1 MHNGIFPIYFI
12 TRFNLLNYI
21 YIFFIFL
28 PNPFFSLNFLISLL
42 FICTTLYHHL
52 HSILNLFF
60 IFIIQIF
67 YLPSSTIYKSHNNLD
82 TPPCILLNNSTPT
95 TIFFNFHFFNM
106 FYLSLWKSIFF
117 YLTFF
122 IIFFKFGLSPPIN
135 LLNFFILQN
144 FPEIKFIENSSLKTP
159 QKIFLAKPKNN
170 FNFKIL
176 FIKDF

>member
-1 MHNGIFPIYFI
+1 MNYSLIIIPPLIKFISIFLIYLIFFFIPISISNYSVHNGIFPIYFN

-67 YLPSSTIYKSHNNLD
+67 YLPSSTIFKSHNNLD

-95 TIFFNFHFFNM
+95 TIF
-106 FYLSLWKSIFF
+106 SIFIF
-117 YLTFF
+117 LICF
-122 IIFFKFGLSPPIN
+122 ISPCGN
-135 LLNFFILQN
+135 QYFFIL
-144 FPEIKFIENSSLKTP
+144 L
-159 QKIFLAKPKNN
+159 FL
-170 FNFKIL
+170 
-176 FIKDF
+176 

>member
-1 MHNGIFPIYFI
+1 MHNGIFIIYFI

-95 TIFFNFHFFNM
+95 TIF
-106 FYLSLWKSIFF
+106 SIFIF
-117 YLTFF
+117 LICF
-122 IIFFKFGLSPPIN
+122 ISPCGN
-135 LLNFFILQN
+135 QYFFIL
-144 FPEIKFIENSSLKTP
+144 L
-159 QKIFLAKPKNN
+159 FL
-170 FNFKIL
+170 
-176 FIKDF
+176 